1 MNLLLI
7 FQKPA
12 LTVAQQVELLIRR
25 GMQITDKN
33 RVQNYLTHINYYRLR
48 AYWLPFETI
57 NSNPTDEHQFQADT
71 TFEKVLN
78 LYIFDRELRLLLLD
92 AIERVEISL
101 RTRWAHVLALKYGSF
116 AHENI
121 KIFSNQTIWQLGFD
135 ELVKEYKR
143 SQETFV
149 EHFRQKYAKLSSPP
163 IWASCEMMMLGQLS
177 RWLKNL
183 KLPLDRQAIADAY
196 NLDEK
201 VLISFIHHLSI
212 IRNHC
217 AHHCR
222 VWNRKFS
229 LQMRLPAKKPPDLL
243 ANFNAQDNRRLYN
256 TLVMLSYLFDQF
268 SPGSSWQQRVIDLI
282 KNNPQINPANMGF
295 PADWKQRPIW
305 KNHFL
310 KQKMNTLK

>member
-1 MNLLLI
+1 MNSLPI

-12 LTVAQQVELLIRR
+12 LTVAQQVELLVRR

-33 RVQNYLTHINYYRLR
+33 LAQSYLTHINYYRLR
-48 AYWLPFETI
+48 AYWLPFEITH
-57 NSNPTDEHQFQADT
+57 SNPTDEHQFQADT

-101 RTRWAHVLALKYGSF
+101 RTRWANVLALKYGPF

-121 KIFSNQTIWQLGFD
+121 KIFSHQTIWQSGLD

-183 KLPLDRQAIADAY
+183 KLPLDRQAIADTY

-201 VLISFIHHLSI
+201 ILISFIHHLSI

-229 LQMRLPAKKPPDLL
+229 LQMRLPVKKPHDLL

-256 TLVMLSYLFDQF
+256 TMVMLTYLFDQF
-268 SPGSSWQQRVIDLI
+268 SPGSSWQQRVSDLI
-282 KNNPQINPANMGF
+282 KNNPQINPADMDF
-295 PADWKQRPIW
+295 PVDWKQRAIW
-305 KNHFL
+305 KNNL
-310 KQKMNTLK
+310 